1 MNSYAIL
8 IGLSLAVI
16 LSYLF
21 NLASRATRVPS
32 VLLLLLTGI
41 GLRQWAE
48 YQDVNIHVP
57 KVMLEIFGIIGLI
70 MIVLEGALD
79 LRLTRDKV
87 PLIRRS
93 FLAALVMLMAQA
105 AAIGGLLHLWLGA
118 SWQTSLL
125 NAVPLVVISSAI
137 AIPSVANLTGEK
149 QEFIVYE
156 STFSDILGIMLF
168 NFVDQ
173 EDFLQGHSLI
183 TFGRGVVLI
192 VLVAIVSTALL
203 SFLLGRLREHVKF
216 FLLFSFLILM
226 YSLAKQ
232 LHLSS
237 LLLVLAFG
245 LAVNN
250 ADLLL
255 GWVRL
260 RTNWRGFTAEDLAPD
275 LHQLKNITAESA
287 FLIRT
292 FFFLLTGLRGVLERG
307 LSPSALN
314 EYLACSLKFYF
325 SRLAKFRENDEVEE
339 ALGADGFGTV
349 VHDSLEQLLKPFEL
363 AQREF
368 TTADLPEILKKV
380 PAEVHRQL
388 RQEGEERQAR
398 PDDGLNH
405 VLGQVAT
412 RLIRKYLESLPDQ
425 PGVLPLRIAA
435 QEKPMVAT
443 VFVDLPGRAKQLPV
457 RILGRADRID
467 ALPDGRR
474 RVVDYKTGL
483 VERREL
489 NLRGTQK
496 PLSPTDT
503 VERLLTESSSGADKV
518 RQLWLYRFM
527 LESDPTHPAPPG
539 SEAAILSLRKID
551 DGLLSAPLD
560 FITEGTGEADFL
572 QASAV
577 LVSRLALRMLDPAEP
592 IRKTDDLTKCAYCPY
607 TGICAR

>member
-57 KVMLEIFGIIGLI
+57 KTLLEIFGIIGLI

-79 LRLTRDKV
+79 LRLSRDKV

-118 SWQTSLL
+118 SWQSSLL

-137 AIPSVANLTGEK
+137 AIPSVANLTGDK

-173 EDFLQGHSLI
+173 EDFLQGHSLL

-216 FLLFSFLILM
+216 FLLFSFLILI

-255 GWVRL
+255 GWVRE

-292 FFFLLTGLRGVLERG
+292 FFFLLFGYSITLANLISWQLLGQGVLIVAVLTGLRFL
-307 LSPSALN
+307 
-314 EYLACSLKFYF
+314 YLRYVARTDL
-325 SRLAKFRENDEVEE
+325 
-339 ALGADGFGTV
+339 
-349 VHDSLEQLLKPFEL
+349 
-363 AQREF
+363 
-368 TTADLPEILKKV
+368 LPELFIAPKGLITV
-380 PAEVHRQL
+380 LLFYSIPAQ
-388 RQEGEERQAR
+388 
-398 PDDGLNH
+398 H
-405 VLGQVAT
+405 VLGDVSENILFVVILLT
-412 RLIRKYLESLPDQ
+412 SILMMVGLIISH
-425 PGVLPLRIAA
+425 
-435 QEKPMVAT
+435 
-443 VFVDLPGRAKQLPV
+443 
-457 RILGRADRID
+457 
-467 ALPDGRR
+467 
-474 RVVDYKTGL
+474 
-483 VERREL
+483 
-489 NLRGTQK
+489 QK
-496 PLSPTDT
+496 P
-503 VERLLTESSSGADKV
+503 TE
-518 RQLWLYRFM
+518 
-527 LESDPTHPAPPG
+527 
-539 SEAAILSLRKID
+539 AIE
-551 DGLLSAPLD
+551 
-560 FITEGTGEADFL
+560 F
-572 QASAV
+572 
-577 LVSRLALRMLDPAEP
+577 
-592 IRKTDDLTKCAYCPY
+592 
-607 TGICAR
+607 

>member
-292 FFFLLTGLRGVLERG
+292 FFFLLFGYSITLANLISWQLLGQGVLIVAVLTGLRFLYLRYAARTDLMPELFIAPKGLITVL
-307 LSPSALN
+307 L
-314 EYLACSLKFYF
+314 FY
-325 SRLAKFRENDEVEE
+325 SI
-339 ALGADGFGTV
+339 
-349 VHDSLEQLLKPFEL
+349 P
-363 AQREF
+363 AQ
-368 TTADLPEILKKV
+368 
-380 PAEVHRQL
+380 
-388 RQEGEERQAR
+388 
-398 PDDGLNH
+398 H
-405 VLGQVAT
+405 VLGDVSENILFVVILLT
-412 RLIRKYLESLPDQ
+412 SILMMVGLIISH
-425 PGVLPLRIAA
+425 
-435 QEKPMVAT
+435 
-443 VFVDLPGRAKQLPV
+443 
-457 RILGRADRID
+457 
-467 ALPDGRR
+467 
-474 RVVDYKTGL
+474 
-483 VERREL
+483 
-489 NLRGTQK
+489 QK
-496 PLSPTDT
+496 P
-503 VERLLTESSSGADKV
+503 TE
-518 RQLWLYRFM
+518 
-527 LESDPTHPAPPG
+527 
-539 SEAAILSLRKID
+539 AIE
-551 DGLLSAPLD
+551 
-560 FITEGTGEADFL
+560 F
-572 QASAV
+572 
-577 LVSRLALRMLDPAEP
+577 
-592 IRKTDDLTKCAYCPY
+592 
-607 TGICAR
+607 

>member
-1 MNSYAIL
+1 MSSYSIL

-16 LSYLF
+16 LSYFF

-48 YQDVNIHVP
+48 YQGIDFHVP
-57 KVMLEIFGIIGLI
+57 KTLLEIFGIIGLI

-79 LRLTRDKV
+79 LRLSRDKV

-93 FLAALVMLMAQA
+93 FLAAALMLVGQA

-118 SWQTSLL
+118 SWQTCLL

-137 AIPSVANLTGEK
+137 AIPSVANLTGDK

-173 EDFLQGHSLI
+173 EDFYQGHGLF
-183 TFGRGVVLI
+183 TFARGVVLI
-192 VLVAIVSTALL
+192 VVVAVLSTVLL

-216 FLLFSFLILM
+216 FLLFAFLVLI

-260 RTNWRGFTAEDLAPD
+260 RTGWRGLTVEDLAPD

-292 FFFLLTGLRGVLERG
+292 FFFLLFGYSIT
-307 LSPSALN
+307 
-314 EYLACSLKFYF
+314 LANLISW
-325 SRLAKFRENDEVEE
+325 
-339 ALGADGFGTV
+339 
-349 VHDSLEQLLKPFEL
+349 QLLGQGL
-363 AQREF
+363 LIVAVL
-368 TTADLPEILKKV
+368 TAIRYGYLRFIAKTDLLPELFIAPKGLITVLLFYSIPAQHLLGDVSENIL
-380 PAEVHRQL
+380 
-388 RQEGEERQAR
+388 
-398 PDDGLNH
+398 
-405 VLGQVAT
+405 
-412 RLIRKYLESLPDQ
+412 
-425 PGVLPLRIAA
+425 
-435 QEKPMVAT
+435 
-443 VFVDLPGRAKQLPV
+443 FVV
-457 RILGRADRID
+457 I
-467 ALPDGRR
+467 
-474 RVVDYKTGL
+474 
-483 VERREL
+483 
-489 NLRGTQK
+489 
-496 PLSPTDT
+496 
-503 VERLLTESSSGADKV
+503 LLTSVLMMVGLIISHQ
-518 RQLWLYRFM
+518 R
-527 LESDPTHPAPPG
+527 PT
-539 SEAAILSLRKID
+539 AAIE
-551 DGLLSAPLD
+551 
-560 FITEGTGEADFL
+560 F
-572 QASAV
+572 
-577 LVSRLALRMLDPAEP
+577 
-592 IRKTDDLTKCAYCPY
+592 
-607 TGICAR
+607 

>member
-1 MNSYAIL
+1 MSSYSIL

-16 LSYLF
+16 LSYFF

-48 YQDVNIHVP
+48 YQGIDFHVP
-57 KVMLEIFGIIGLI
+57 KTLLEIFGIIGLI

-79 LRLTRDKV
+79 LRLSRDKV

-93 FLAALVMLMAQA
+93 FLAAALMLVGQA

-118 SWQTSLL
+118 SWQTCLL

-137 AIPSVANLTGEK
+137 AIPSVASLTGDK

-173 EDFLQGHSLI
+173 EDFYQGHGLF
-183 TFGRGVVLI
+183 TFARGVVLI
-192 VLVAIVSTALL
+192 VVVAVLSTVLL

-216 FLLFSFLILM
+216 FLLFAFLILI

-260 RTNWRGFTAEDLAPD
+260 RTGWRGLTVEDLAPD

-292 FFFLLTGLRGVLERG
+292 FFFLLFGYSIT
-307 LSPSALN
+307 
-314 EYLACSLKFYF
+314 LANLISW
-325 SRLAKFRENDEVEE
+325 
-339 ALGADGFGTV
+339 
-349 VHDSLEQLLKPFEL
+349 QLLGQGL
-363 AQREF
+363 LIVAVL
-368 TTADLPEILKKV
+368 TAIRYGYLRFIAKTDLLPELFIAPKGLITVLLFYSIPAQHLLGDVSENIL
-380 PAEVHRQL
+380 
-388 RQEGEERQAR
+388 
-398 PDDGLNH
+398 
-405 VLGQVAT
+405 
-412 RLIRKYLESLPDQ
+412 
-425 PGVLPLRIAA
+425 
-435 QEKPMVAT
+435 
-443 VFVDLPGRAKQLPV
+443 FVV
-457 RILGRADRID
+457 I
-467 ALPDGRR
+467 
-474 RVVDYKTGL
+474 
-483 VERREL
+483 
-489 NLRGTQK
+489 
-496 PLSPTDT
+496 
-503 VERLLTESSSGADKV
+503 LLTSVLMMVGLIISHQ
-518 RQLWLYRFM
+518 R
-527 LESDPTHPAPPG
+527 PT
-539 SEAAILSLRKID
+539 AAIE
-551 DGLLSAPLD
+551 
-560 FITEGTGEADFL
+560 F
-572 QASAV
+572 
-577 LVSRLALRMLDPAEP
+577 
-592 IRKTDDLTKCAYCPY
+592 
-607 TGICAR
+607 